1 MGIKH
6 AHTDL
11 LDNGPAHMKANVN
24 RIALISAYAKNDS
37 YATVAGRILAQIA
50 TTAAEFTLASVG
62 DDRVCTSPAK
72 QANATATVAAGNDL
86 HFAFLT
92 SDNRVLYVTDETS
105 DMAVTAGNGI
115 NFPALPYTSKYPV

>member
-11 LDNGPAHMKANVN
+11 LDNGPAHMKANVS
-24 RIALISAYAKNDS
+24 RIALISGYAKGDS
-37 YATVAGRILAQIA
+37 FATVVSKILAEIA
-50 TTAAEFTLASVG
+50 TAPGEFTLASMG
-62 DDRVCTSPAK
+62 DDRRVISPAK
-72 QANATATVAAGNDL
+72 PATASATVAAGLDL

-92 SDNRVLYVTDETS
+92 ADNRVLYVTDETT
-105 DMAVTAGNGI
+105 DMAVTAGNTI

>member
-6 AHTDL
+6 AHPDL
-11 LDNGPAHMKANVN
+11 LDNGPAYLKANVT

-37 YATVAGRILAQIA
+37 YATVAGRILAEIA
-50 TTAAEFTLASVG
+50 ASAAEFPLTTVG
-62 DDRVCTSPAK
+62 DDRRVTSPAK
-72 QANATATVAAGNDL
+72 TATASATVAAGQDL

-92 SDNRVLYVTDETS
+92 ADNRVLYVTDETT
-105 DMAVTAGNGI
+105 DMAVTSGNSI